1 MREKEY
7 TGNFEAMITD
17 LVQYMEKINP
27 VAMTGEEKE
36 PPETEV
42 INNIAPEPVII
53 QLEQPATEEV
63 IQNGSDP
70 APIQLDCS

>member
-1 MREKEY
+1 
-7 TGNFEAMITD
+7 
-17 LVQYMEKINP
+17 MEKINP

-53 QLEQPATEEV
+53 
-63 IQNGSDP
+63 
-70 APIQLDCS
+70 